1 MFVSCCSLFFSFI
14 AVRCPSKNLLFI
26 TNQHIK
32 AKVFVCE
39 LVAHFFFMFYCSKMP
54 IQGLTFYN
62 GPTYADNLWFSY
74 FQPTENYTSGAI
86 GFNRQMK
93 HASSA
98 VTGLTGI
105 QFGFVDVSCSAM
117 FRGL

>member
-1 MFVSCCSLFFSFI
+1 
-14 AVRCPSKNLLFI
+14 
-26 TNQHIK
+26 
-32 AKVFVCE
+32 
-39 LVAHFFFMFYCSKMP
+39 MFYCSKMP

-86 GFNRQMK
+86 GFNRQMT

-105 QFGFVDVSCSAM
+105 QFGFVDVSCSTM